1 MWRTTLKSLRSHKR
15 RLVATCA
22 AVLFGVAFLSG
33 TLVLGDTMT
42 AGFSDLFAETNA
54 GTDAMVRNS
63 TEVGQSDVTERGLV
77 DASLAGEIAA
87 VPGVADVAPVIEGYG
102 RIVGADGDP
111 LGGNGPPTIAGNWL
125 GDTKLNP
132 YTLASGRAPS
142 GPGEVVID
150 KASATKGHLALGE
163 TTTIRVPQPVEVTVV
178 GIATFGAADS
188 AGPLTYTAFTTD
200 EAMRLLMPQPG
211 EVSNI
216 RVAAEPGVSQAE
228 LVSRIDE
235 VLPSGIESL
244 TGAQLTQEMNDGIQD
259 DFLRFFERTLLV
271 FAGVSLVVAT
281 FSIYNTFSILVA
293 QRTRESALLR
303 ALGASRGQ
311 VLRSITVEA
320 VAVGVVASALG
331 IAAGV
336 GLAAGLFAWMDAAGM
351 DMPVS
356 HLVVGTS
363 SVIVAGIVGVVVTLV
378 ASLVPAVRA
387 SRTAPLDALRAAAVD
402 RSGAS
407 WLRAGFGA
415 LLAAAGIGVVVA
427 ATTASDGAFGLA
439 ALGALGTLVG
449 LVVLGP
455 VAARPASAVIGTPQ
469 AALRGVSGAMAR
481 RNAMR
486 NPRRTA
492 ATASALMVGVAVVSL
507 FTVFGASATASID
520 HTVRDQFGGD
530 LVIVGDEMSGAGLS
544 PELAQAV
551 GALPEVAA
559 TSSMANAPVQVGS
572 HDYVATTYEPA
583 TLGRMLDLGA
593 TDGDLAALTAEQVAV
608 SSAYAD
614 DHHLTVGDPLPL
626 TFADGTTTDATVG
639 AVYERSDLIGDVM
652 MPEAAFLPHAAQ
664 PTYVVVMIDVAG
676 GTSIGTAERAVQGV
690 ADSYGAPDVQT
701 ADEYV
706 DAVAGQVNQML
717 TIVYGM
723 LALAIII
730 ALMGIANTLALS
742 VHERSR
748 ELGLLRAVGQSR
760 RQLRSMVRAEATTV
774 ALFGTIGGVA
784 LGVFLGWAV
793 VDSLASEGFTRFAIP
808 TVPLAVVVA
817 IGALVGVVAAVRPA
831 RRAARMDVLAAI
843 ATD

>member
-1 MWRTTLKSLRSHKR
+1 MWRTTLKSLGSHKR

-22 AVLFGVAFLSG
+22 AVLFGVAFLTG

-54 GTDAMVRNS
+54 GTDAMVRNA
-63 TEVGQSDVTERGLV
+63 TEVGESEFTERGLV
-77 DASLAGEIAA
+77 DVSVADDIAA
-87 VPGVADVAPVIEGYG
+87 VPGVAAVAPVIEGYG

-111 LGGNGPPTIAGNWL
+111 LGGNGPPTIAGNWITDA
-125 GDTKLNP
+125 GLNP
-132 YTLASGRAPS
+132 YALASGRAPS

-150 KASATKGHLALGE
+150 KASATKGHLAVGD
-163 TTTIRVPQPVEVTVV
+163 TTTIRMPEPVEVTVV

-188 AGPLTYTAFTTD
+188 AGPLTYAAFTTD
-200 EAMRLLMPQPG
+200 EAMRLLMPRPG

-216 RVAAEPGVSQAE
+216 RVAAEPGVSQAD
-228 LVSRIDE
+228 LVSRIDR
-235 VLPSGIESL
+235 VLPAEVESL
-244 TGAQLTQEMNDGIQD
+244 TGAQLTAEMEEGIQD
-259 DFLRFFERTLLV
+259 DFLRFFEQTLLV

-320 VAVGVVASALG
+320 VVVGVVASALG
-331 IAAGV
+331 IAAGI
-336 GLAAGLFAWMDAAGM
+336 GLASGLFALMDAAGM

-356 HLVVGTS
+356 QLVVGTS
-363 SVIVAGIVGVVVTLV
+363 SVVVAGIVGVVVTLI
-378 ASLVPAVRA
+378 ASLVPALRA

-402 RSGAS
+402 RSAAS

-415 LLAAAGIGVVVA
+415 VLTAAGVGAVVA
-427 ATTASDGAFGLA
+427 GTMGDGALDLA
-439 ALGALGTLVG
+439 GLGALATLVG

-455 VAARPASAVIGTPQ
+455 VAARPAAGVIGAPH
-469 AALRGVSGAMAR
+469 AALRGVSGALAR

-507 FTVFGASATASID
+507 FTVFGASAKASID
-520 HTVRDQFGGD
+520 DTVRDQFGGD
-530 LVIVGDEMSGAGLS
+530 LVIAADDMPGASLS
-544 PELAQAV
+544 TELAQAV

-559 TSSMANAPVQVGS
+559 TSSMANAPMRVGG
-572 HDYVATTYEPA
+572 HDELAITYEPA
-583 TLGRMLDLGA
+583 TFGRMLDLGS
-593 TDGDLAALTAEQVAV
+593 TDGDLATLTADQVAV
-608 SSAYAD
+608 SSSYAD
-614 DHHLTVGDPLPL
+614 DHHLAVGDPLPL
-626 TFADGTTTDATVG
+626 SFADGTTTDATVG

-652 MPEAAFLPHAAQ
+652 VPEAAFLPHTAQ
-664 PTYVVVMIDVAG
+664 PTYEVVMIDVAG
-676 GTSIGTAERAVQGV
+676 GTSVGTAERAIQTV
-690 ADSYGAPDVQT
+690 ADGFGAPDVQT
-701 ADEYV
+701 ADEYI
-706 DAVAGQVNQML
+706 DSVAGQVNQVL

-723 LALAIII
+723 LALAIVI

-774 ALFGTIGGVA
+774 ALFGTVGGVA

-793 VDSLASEGFTRFAIP
+793 VDSLASEGFTNFTIP
-808 TVPLAVVVA
+808 TGPLAVVVA

-843 ATD
+843 ATE

>member
-1 MWRTTLKSLRSHKR
+1 MWRTTLKSLGAHKR

-33 TLVLGDTMT
+33 TLVLGDTLS

-54 GTDAMVRNS
+54 GTDAMVRNA
-63 TEVGQSDVTERGLV
+63 TEVGEADVSERGLV
-77 DASLAGEIAA
+77 DASVADEIAA
-87 VPGVADVAPVIEGYG
+87 VPGVAAVAPVIEGYG

-111 LGGNGPPTIAGNWL
+111 LGGNGPPTIAGNWITDA
-125 GDTKLNP
+125 GLNP
-132 YTLASGRAPS
+132 YSLASGRAPS

-150 KASATKGHLALGE
+150 KASATKGHLAVGD
-163 TTTIRVPQPVEVTVV
+163 TTTIRVPEPVEVTVV

-188 AGPLTYTAFTTD
+188 AGPLTYAAFTTD
-200 EAMRLLMPQPG
+200 EATRLLMPRPG

-216 RVAAEPGVSQAE
+216 RVAAAPGVSQAE
-228 LVSRIDE
+228 LVSRIDR
-235 VLPSGIESL
+235 VLPAGVESL
-244 TGAQLTQEMNDGIQD
+244 TGAQLTSEMEAGIQD

-320 VAVGVVASALG
+320 VVVGVVASALG

-336 GLAAGLFAWMDAAGM
+336 GLASGLFAWMHAAGM

-356 HLVVGTS
+356 HLVVGTG
-363 SVIVAGIVGVVVTLV
+363 SVIVAGVVGVVVTLI

-402 RSGAS
+402 RSGTS
-407 WLRAGFGA
+407 WLRAGIGA
-415 LLAAAGIGVVVA
+415 VLTAGGVAAVVA
-427 ATTASDGAFGLA
+427 ATMGDGALA
-439 ALGALGTLVG
+439 LAGLGALGTLVG
-449 LVVLGP
+449 VVVLGP
-455 VAARPASAVIGTPQ
+455 VAARPAAGLIGAPQ

-507 FTVFGASATASID
+507 FTVFGASATSSID
-520 HTVRDQFGGD
+520 HTVREQFGGD
-530 LVIVGDEMSGAGLS
+530 LVIASDGVSGAGLS
-544 PELAQAV
+544 PELTQAV
-551 GALPEVAA
+551 SALPEVAA
-559 TSSMANAPVQVGS
+559 TSAMANAPMRVDGR
-572 HDYVATTYEPA
+572 DLVATTYEPA
-583 TLGRMLDLGA
+583 TLGRMLDLGSV
-593 TDGDLAALTAEQVAV
+593 DGDMATLRPDQVAV
-608 SSAYAD
+608 SSSYAD
-614 DHHLTVGDPLPL
+614 DHHLAVGDPLPL
-626 TFADGTTTDATVG
+626 GFADGTTTDATVG
-639 AVYERSDLIGDVM
+639 AVYQRADLIGDVTV
-652 MPEAAFLPHAAQ
+652 PEAAFLPHTAQ
-664 PTYVVVMIDVAG
+664 PTYIVLMIDVAG
-676 GTSIGTAERAVQGV
+676 GTSVGGAERAIQTV
-690 ADSYGAPDVQT
+690 ADGYGAPDVQT
-701 ADEYV
+701 ANEYI
-706 DAVAGQVNQML
+706 DAVAGQVNQVL

-742 VHERSR
+742 IHERSR
-748 ELGLLRAVGQSR
+748 ELGLLRAVGQTR

-774 ALFGTIGGVA
+774 ALFGTVGGVA

-793 VDSLASEGFTRFAIP
+793 VDSLASEGFTRFAVP
-808 TVPLAVVVA
+808 MMPLAVVVA